1 MDKTEKEVL
10 DLFAQELRR
19 RLGDQVRRILLY
31 GSRARGDN
39 EPDSD
44 YDCLVIL
51 NEVSSDVKAAID
63 EIVGE
68 FLYQYDVVFSV
79 LPKREKELHEHP
91 YNPIYMNAF
100 QEGIA
105 L

>member
-1 MDKTEKEVL
+1 MNKTEKELL

-19 RLGDQVRRILLY
+19 RLGDRVRRILLY

-39 EPDSD
+39 APDSD
-44 YDCLVIL
+44 YDCLVIVDD
-51 NEVSSDVKAAID
+51 VSSEVKAAID
-63 EIVGE
+63 ETVGE

-91 YNPIYMNAF
+91 YNPIFIAAF
-100 QEGIA
+100 QEGIS